1 MTFTSGRCTQVM
13 SGLGGLVSVSW
24 RITITDCAG
33 DELANLMGAGI
44 FALILM
50 ICCPILLLCGCVY
63 MCCIR
68 KPQQTNV
75 RLSSIACFFLERPPP
90 PPPLCMGDLPVL
102 TACVCAPTADGF
114 DPDGDGG
121 G

>member
-75 RLSSIACFFLERPPP
+75 RLSSIACFFLVRPPP
-90 PPPLCMGDLPVL
+90 PPPLSAWV
-102 TACVCAPTADGF
+102 TSRF
-114 DPDGDGG
+114 
-121 G
+121 